1 MIDTAVDELNE
12 KSPITVSYNLLKT
25 GRKFTHLELK
35 FKPKEKNSDKTLKTA
50 PYSVETIKPPYRTPN
65 SKIQCHFEQIRQY
78 FLTYQTSLTTQHLQ
92 IGLEIF

>member
-35 FKPKEKNSDKTLKTA
+35 FKPKEKNSDKNA
-50 PYSVETIKPPYRTPN
+50 
-65 SKIQCHFEQIRQY
+65 
-78 FLTYQTSLTTQHLQ
+78 
-92 IGLEIF
+92 

>member
-50 PYSVETIKPPYRTPN
+50 PYSVETIKTPYRTPN
-65 SKIQCHFEQIRQY
+65 SKKYSAILSKLGSIS
-78 FLTYQTSLTTQHLQ
+78 TYQTSLTTQHLQ